1 MTTKKATLI
10 PVGIDCGSLN
20 ARIAIQTSSETI
32 PSIVPN
38 EIGQRHTITLAAP
51 EPDIEDDPL
60 NDQYWDN
67 SNHSSAKGINTKSDQ
82 TQVKYLVGDSAR
94 KSLNR
99 LKKPL
104 DPHYILN
111 MMQELETM
119 EQNEDN
125 ATNSGDLIA
134 ASSTFFH
141 HLVNLTSHAAHIHSQ
156 NLRFVLSVPYTFDSG
171 ESKRLLSTVES
182 GIIQSI
188 KEAGF
193 DKRDKKTIVEEHRIL
208 SLLTHPIAI
217 AHAHNL
223 LSQSYSNALVIDWG
237 ASALSISHI
246 SIQPGGLACI
256 QKHSSEIQLSGKK
269 IIHLLVQ
276 HIADLFERQVRG
288 AIPPGETLMNKKAK
302 AKLEIAAED
311 AIRSFGFSP
320 KVTVTID
327 GLIDGLD
334 CHVDVMLA
342 RFEMMMGDILR
353 RSESLLSNY
362 AGDDVEAVLVAGN
375 VVRMKCVEK
384 MLDRLFPSDKFW
396 RGEGVTSVPPEEAIA
411 MGCASYSNSCLLSN
425 DYECFIKSRDEN
437 HEFHLEEEVFLSPI
451 GIGLSFQEGDPAAQI
466 LIEKNIA
473 LPALV
478 TKTVDLTLCSSNT
491 LNVVQMNF
499 DGEKVIGRIHGIDTS
514 NSKEVEITAELTVD
528 GCLYLS
534 VNGGS
539 PVQF

>member
-1 MTTKKATLI
+1 MTTEKSMLI

-20 ARIAIQTSSETI
+20 ARLAIQTSSETT

-51 EPDIEDDPL
+51 EPEIEDDPL

-67 SNHSSAKGINTKSDQ
+67 SNHSSNKGGNKKSDQ
-82 TQVKYLVGDSAR
+82 KQVKYLVGDSAR

-111 MMQELETM
+111 MMVQIETL
-119 EQNEDN
+119 EQNEESIDVN
-125 ATNSGDLIA
+125 TA

-141 HLVNLTSHAAHIHSQ
+141 HLVNLASHAAHIHSQ
-156 NLRFVLSVPYTFDSG
+156 HLRFVLSVPCTFDS
-171 ESKRLLSTVES
+171 SVSNRLVSTIQS
-182 GIIQSI
+182 GIMESI

-193 DKRDKKTIVEEHRIL
+193 DKREKKIILEEHRIL
-208 SLLTHPIAI
+208 SLISHPIAI

-223 LSQSYSNALVIDWG
+223 LSHSYSNALIVDWG
-237 ASALSISHI
+237 ASALSISHVK
-246 SIQPGGLACI
+246 IQSGGLACI
-256 QKHSSEIQLSGKK
+256 QKHSTETQLSGKK

-276 HIADLFERQVRG
+276 HIAELFERQVRG

-342 RFEMMMGDILR
+342 RFEMMMGNILR
-353 RSESLLSNY
+353 RSESLLSDQ
-362 AGDDVEAVLVAGN
+362 ATDDVDAVLVAGN

-384 MLDRLFPSDKFW
+384 MLDRIFPSDKFW
-396 RGEGVTSVPPEEAIA
+396 RGKGVTSVPPEEAVA
-411 MGCASYSNSCLLSN
+411 MGCASYSNECILSN
-425 DYECFIKSRDEN
+425 EYSSIQQSSKEN
-437 HEFHLEEEVFLSPI
+437 REFHLEEEVLLSPV
-451 GIGLSFQEGDPAAQI
+451 GVGLSFQDGDPAAQT
-466 LIEKNIA
+466 LIEKNTA
-473 LPALV
+473 LPVLV
-478 TKTVDLTLCSSNT
+478 TKSIDLALCASDT
-491 LNVVQMNF
+491 INVVQITEE
-499 DGEKVIGRIHGIDTS
+499 GEKVIGRIDGFDKTKS
-514 NSKEVEITAELTVD
+514 NEVEITAELTVD
-528 GCLYLS
+528 GSFCVS